1 MQEHCPPPPNYNV
14 VFSLCYS
21 WHMFCFMMT
30 VGFVAAKYGHIENSQ
45 QKLVLRAKRL
55 LLPYFVW
62 TIIRAIS
69 LGHHTAVQIL
79 RDLFVAPIY
88 WFLIVQFIYECIV
101 YLCGARKNRK
111 VLIVLFY
118 LAIGLI
124 YALTKA
130 ELLRQTVQYF
140 PYYFLGYIAGIEERG
155 IKQYKSILRR
165 AILIAA
171 ILYPPSMY
179 FYAFKDKTV
188 VLTRLRNILVNMDVS
203 NITVERISSCAYHG
217 GFQIY
222 NYLVVAML
230 GSAFYFCIAW
240 IINSHGKFL
249 CRIFSELGKET
260 LQYYVISGF
269 FYVTTF
275 NKNWNWLLSLMFC
288 FVMPHICAALI
299 KRVSWLNKVLFGT

>member
-1 MQEHCPPPPNYNV
+1 
-14 VFSLCYS
+14 
-21 WHMFCFMMT
+21 MMT

-130 ELLRQTVQYF
+130 ELL
-140 PYYFLGYIAGIEERG
+140 
-155 IKQYKSILRR
+155 
-165 AILIAA
+165 
-171 ILYPPSMY
+171 
-179 FYAFKDKTV
+179 
-188 VLTRLRNILVNMDVS
+188 
-203 NITVERISSCAYHG
+203 
-217 GFQIY
+217 
-222 NYLVVAML
+222 
-230 GSAFYFCIAW
+230 
-240 IINSHGKFL
+240 
-249 CRIFSELGKET
+249 
-260 LQYYVISGF
+260 
-269 FYVTTF
+269 
-275 NKNWNWLLSLMFC
+275 
-288 FVMPHICAALI
+288 
-299 KRVSWLNKVLFGT
+299 

>member
-1 MQEHCPPPPNYNV
+1 
-14 VFSLCYS
+14 
-21 WHMFCFMMT
+21 MFCFMMT

-165 AILIAA
+165 AILIC
-171 ILYPPSMY
+171 I
-179 FYAFKDKTV
+179 
-188 VLTRLRNILVNMDVS
+188 RLQCIFMLL
-203 NITVERISSCAYHG
+203 RI
-217 GFQIY
+217 
-222 NYLVVAML
+222 
-230 GSAFYFCIAW
+230 
-240 IINSHGKFL
+240 KP
-249 CRIFSELGKET
+249 
-260 LQYYVISGF
+260 
-269 FYVTTF
+269 
-275 NKNWNWLLSLMFC
+275 LSLQD
-288 FVMPHICAALI
+288 
-299 KRVSWLNKVLFGT
+299 